1 MQDYANWPHT
11 AALGDFWITV
21 ISQKNEYLHNWQ
33 STNLE
38 ISTGVG
44 EKGLIKAFIDTCL
57 SNEW

>member
-1 MQDYANWPHT
+1 MNICIID
-11 AALGDFWITV
+11 
-21 ISQKNEYLHNWQ
+21 
-33 STNLE
+33 NLE